1 MGIHRRAMSGKRVQ
15 GLKLSGKRTRKQLAC
30 AQEITALLGC
40 YAKNAFD
47 ETNCKKFAEALM
59 LCQTAAQKRQ
69 PRKSTLNYQ
78 MGRLQRTRN
87 GDVLFSLYGYWRTR
101 SHHSAWHWV

>member
-59 LCQTAAQKRQ
+59 LCQTAAQVNSFTTCRAVSTEPRCSQKRQ

-78 MGRLQRTRN
+78 MGRL
-87 GDVLFSLYGYWRTR
+87 
-101 SHHSAWHWV
+101 AK